1 MGTGN
6 FIEPVLSSVAPPPG
20 LASSTKFIAGLP
32 MKPATK
38 RLIGVSYSCWGVPTC
53 WSRPSLMTAIRWPI
67 VIASTW
73 SWVT

>member
-1 MGTGN
+1 M
-6 FIEPVLSSVAPPPG
+6 
-20 LASSTKFIAGLP
+20 KFIDGLP

-38 RLIGVSYSCWGVPTC
+38 RLIGSSYSACGVPTC
-53 WSRPSLMTAIRWPI
+53 WSRPSFMTAMRVPI